1 MMEKPLHLLTTENIF
16 LITDELSL
24 KDKLLF
30 DTLVLQIN
38 DLINNDFERLVSL
51 LYRIDVSEKKL
62 TTLLQ
67 ENKTGNTAELIANL
81 IIERQLQKIISRR
94 ETKKDNFNEEEK
106 W

>member
-1 MMEKPLHLLTTENIF
+1 MEKPLHLLTTENIF

-62 TTLLQ
+62 TILLQ

-94 ETKKDNFNEEEK
+94 ETKKDNFNDEEK

>member
-62 TTLLQ
+62 TILLQ

-94 ETKKDNFNEEEK
+94 ETKKDNFNDEEK